1 MVKFAYLNDAFFE
14 AFYLQASP
22 LEGQSVQQIMKR
34 KVEKG
39 KAKQII
45 KEKKQKPNLERRRS
59 LSRLKILISTHA
71 RAKMS

>member
-39 KAKQII
+39 KAKQVI
-45 KEKKQKPNLERRRS
+45 KTKNKKKNKS
-59 LSRLKILISTHA
+59 LTWKDAGHFLVSKF
-71 RAKMS
+71 

>member
-39 KAKQII
+39 KAKQVI
-45 KEKKQKPNLERRRS
+45 KTKNKKKT
-59 LSRLKILISTHA
+59 KA
-71 RAKMS
+71 